1 MAPETKIAARRLGL
15 RLFLDKIR
23 LLMHFGIHTRSQNVV
38 RSIAELESFLSIP
51 NSSIFGLLSEKF
63 KEKEVNY
70 TSAIDSVLENI
81 DNCTWIGF

>member
-1 MAPETKIAARRLGL
+1 M
-15 RLFLDKIR
+15 
-23 LLMHFGIHTRSQNVV
+23 V